1 MVYHVPMEAITKEKA
16 LALMGAQTDAEL
28 ARMLGVTRQAVNR
41 FASEQPLSNGMQ
53 WQIRA
58 LIAEGRVKPA

>member
-1 MVYHVPMEAITKEKA
+1 MVYHGPMEEITKQKA

-28 ARMLGVTRQAVNR
+28 ARMLGVTRQAINR
-41 FASEQPLSNGMQ
+41 FASDQPLSNGMQ

>member
-1 MVYHVPMEAITKEKA
+1 
-16 LALMGAQTDAEL
+16 MGAQTDAEL

-58 LIAEGRVKPA
+58 LIAEGKVRPNQAA

>member
-1 MVYHVPMEAITKEKA
+1 MEAITKQKA
-16 LALMGAQTDAEL
+16 LTLMGAKTDAEL

-58 LIAEGRVKPA
+58 MIAERRLS